1 MKKVSAIL
9 SADWHIRNDIPE
21 CRTDDFISAQWNKIK
36 FIFSLAEKYNCS
48 IFVSGD
54 LGHKSIWPDELKIE
68 FIRQRNLFIA
78 YPLIISIVG
87 QHDIPNHRIA
97 EINKSTYGVLKEDKT
112 ITDLSEIEG
121 LYKLND
127 FSIAPFPYGIEIKV
141 YRKREGQKLIAMT
154 HQLVIKNTKDWPD
167 QKAQTGYNLLKK
179 YPCYDL
185 ILSGDNHKT
194 FTCEYEGRILVNPGS
209 ITRQRSDQIDHKT
222 CVFLW
227 YAETNEVEQIFL
239 PIEEGVVSKEHIE
252 VKEQNS
258 QAMDAYV
265 SRLKQGDEVSLSF
278 EDNLEEF
285 LRTNRVQKRVEEKIW
300 RAVG

>member
-9 SADWHIRNDIPE
+9 STDWHIRNDIPE
-21 CRTDDFISAQWNKIK
+21 CRTDDFIQAQQKKII
-36 FIFSLAEKYNCS
+36 FIFNLCQKYECPLL
-48 IFVSGD
+48 IAGD
-54 LGHKSIWPDELKIE
+54 LGHKSVWPDELKIK
-68 FIRQRNLFIA
+68 FIQLKNNADIDI
-78 YPLIISIVG
+78 YSIVG
-87 QHDIPNHRIA
+87 QHDIPNHRIE

-112 ITDLSEIEG
+112 IIDLSKSESIF
-121 LYKLND
+121 KLSD
-127 FSIAPFPYGIEIKV
+127 FSISSFPYGIEMKA

-154 HQLVIKNTKDWPD
+154 HQLVIKNIKDWPD

-209 ITRQRSDQIDHKT
+209 ITRQRSDQIDHKP

-227 YAETNEVEQIFL
+227 YAGTNEIEQVFL

-258 QAMDAYV
+258 KAMDAYV
-265 SRLKQGDEVSLSF
+265 LRLKQGDEVSLSF

-285 LRTNRVQKRVEEKIW
+285 LRANRVQKRVEEKIW